1 MPTPDITTPS
11 CVVAEKGILSCILNE
26 GNCEGGTEEWMLDQL
41 HVPDFHDLTNRGI
54 CEALLGLQKEG
65 KPLNI
70 LQLLNSLNGKAD
82 PDYARLLLLE
92 SPSPLQ
98 FPIYLKDLK
107 DAAIRRRIYLVGQ
120 TAQNLATKPDLSPNV
135 VYAELQE
142 EFQKAA
148 LGSLSGS
155 GLPPIEEFEEFTALD
170 IPKPPE
176 LIKDLLHQ
184 GSKMLISGGSKAHKT
199 WALIDMA
206 VSVHT
211 GTPLWGL
218 QTTQANVLYINLEL
232 DRYFA
237 QYRCKEIRRAK
248 NIPNAKGLR
257 IWNLRSYSCDIS
269 ELRKR
274 LMPEILKGDY
284 GLIVF
289 DPIYKVYGGRDENSV
304 SDVAEIMNEL
314 EQIINATGSALVY
327 ATHQTKGIQS
337 GKESIDRISGS
348 GAFAR
353 DVDTGLI
360 LTAHDE
366 EGCYTAEAPILRNFK
381 PFEPFVLRWEFPLM
395 VRDDELDP
403 KHLKE
408 KKNPNSGKPC
418 TIEQVMAH
426 VPLHEPIDKHLL
438 VEKVKGMGIGVNRA
452 RDLIHLAVSK
462 KQLFPHSVKRSGTND
477 LQQIA
482 RYPQKQQG
490 DLHDSHDLHA

>member
-1 MPTPDITTPS
+1 MPTPDIVIPS
-11 CVVAEKGILSCILNE
+11 CVAAEKGILSCILIE
-26 GNCEGGTEEWMLDQL
+26 GNCGGGTEEWMLDQL
-41 HVPDFHDLTNRGI
+41 RVPDFYDLTNRRI

-65 KPLNI
+65 QPLNI
-70 LQLLNSLNGKAD
+70 LQLLSSLNGKAD
-82 PDYARLLLLE
+82 PDYARLLLHE

-98 FPIYLKDLK
+98 FPIYLKELK

-120 TAQNLATKPDLSPNV
+120 KAQNLATKPDLSPND

-148 LGSLSGS
+148 LGNLSGS

-237 QYRCKEIRRAK
+237 QYRCKEIRGAK
-248 NIPNAKGLR
+248 NIPDAKGLR

-269 ELRKR
+269 ELRKK

-284 GLIVF
+284 GLVVF

-304 SDVAEIMNEL
+304 SDIAEIMNEL

-348 GAFAR
+348 GAFSR

-381 PFEPFVLRWEFPLM
+381 PFEPFVLRWELPLM
-395 VRDDELDP
+395 VRDDDLDP

-408 KKNPNSGKPC
+408 KKNPNSGKPY
-418 TIEQVMAH
+418 TVEQVMAH
-426 VPLHEPIDKHLL
+426 VPLHEPIDKNLL
-438 VEKVKGMGIGVNRA
+438 VEKVKAAGIGVNRA
-452 RDLIHLAVSK
+452 RELINLAVSE
-462 KQLFPHSVKRSGTND
+462 KQLSPHSVKRSGTND
-477 LQQIA
+477 LQRIA
-482 RYPQKQQG
+482 RYPQEQQG